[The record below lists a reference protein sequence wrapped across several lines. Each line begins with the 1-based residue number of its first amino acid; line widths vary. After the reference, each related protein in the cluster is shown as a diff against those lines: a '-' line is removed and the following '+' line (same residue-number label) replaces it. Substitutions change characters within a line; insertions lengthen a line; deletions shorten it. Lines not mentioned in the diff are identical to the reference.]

1 MRDPAGAATAIDPD
15 GPLNGG
21 TAIVAK
27 CGAGTRVGGKR
38 RKNATSNPHSSYHN
52 GKSSAARAAEPAPFP
67 VPHKAARIVLRHGI
81 YAAALVVAIGNL
93 DGEIALARIQ
103 LRRIL
108 IAMGQSCGEQH
119 LKAAGAR
126 STPTFASREEA
137 TFTADAAKY
146 KVETA
151 KRRPDYHALMGR
163 WLGRIAQLE
172 RARFEIGRGQGS
184 NAADTAVLLEQP
196 PPLQHDP
203 CRSALGQDGTRQAQ
217 ARAARDRGNELRHS
231 ALLRGSADARAG

>member
-1 MRDPAGAATAIDPD
+1 M
-15 GPLNGG
+15 
-21 TAIVAK
+21 AK

-81 YAAALVVAIGNL
+81 YAAALTAEERGLVVAIGNL

-184 NAADTAVLLEQP
+184 NAADTARKIKQ
-196 PPLQHDP
+196 
-203 CRSALGQDGTRQAQ
+203 ALTALNRTVNGPSNTGSSEIGPSEVGPSSTPVD
-217 ARAARDRGNELRHS
+217 AA
-231 ALLRGSADARAG
+231 

>member
-1 MRDPAGAATAIDPD
+1 M
-15 GPLNGG
+15 
-21 TAIVAK
+21 AK

-38 RKNATSNPHSSYHN
+38 KKNATSNPHSSYHN
-52 GKSSAARAAEPAPFP
+52 GKSSAAHAAEPAPFP

-81 YAAALVVAIGNL
+81 YAAALTAEERGLVVAIGNL

-108 IAMGQSCGEQH
+108 IAMGQSCGEQR

-126 STPTFASREEA
+126 SAPTSASRKEA
-137 TFTADAAKY
+137 AQTAAGARRAPISASRKEAAPMANAAKH

-184 NAADTAVLLEQP
+184 NAADTARKIKQ
-196 PPLQHDP
+196 
-203 CRSALGQDGTRQAQ
+203 ALTALNRTVNGPSDTGPSEIGPSEISPSGTPVD
-217 ARAARDRGNELRHS
+217 AA
-231 ALLRGSADARAG
+231 

>member
-1 MRDPAGAATAIDPD
+1 MS
-15 GPLNGG
+15 
-21 TAIVAK
+21 K

-81 YAAALVVAIGNL
+81 YAAVLTAEERGLVVAIGNL

-184 NAADTAVLLEQP
+184 NAADTARKIKQ
-196 PPLQHDP
+196 
-203 CRSALGQDGTRQAQ
+203 ALTALNRTVNGPSNTGPSEIGPSEVGPSSTPVD
-217 ARAARDRGNELRHS
+217 AA
-231 ALLRGSADARAG
+231 

>member
-1 MRDPAGAATAIDPD
+1 
-15 GPLNGG
+15 
-21 TAIVAK
+21 VSK

-81 YAAALVVAIGNL
+81 YAAALTAEERGLVVAIGNL

-184 NAADTAVLLEQP
+184 NAADTARKITQ
-196 PPLQHDP
+196 
-203 CRSALGQDGTRQAQ
+203 ALTALNRTINGPSNTGPSEIGPSEVGPSSTPVD
-217 ARAARDRGNELRHS
+217 AA
-231 ALLRGSADARAG
+231 